1 MRNSSRFKAA
11 ALGGCACLLCLVGRS
26 YGQVANGLVVEP
38 RVFNDYPTSTD
49 TVNIN
54 GGGPILMPVPTPA
67 GNIPVPS
74 LPASVDIND
83 TNMVN
88 TPPSG
93 FANRDDVLVSLDHG
107 VSVWS
112 GNINQGFT
120 ISANVTLTNGANSP
134 RKEAGLR
141 IDAPITGDAQFIL
154 DSDTGE
160 VVAFGGGAPF
170 FNFRPAI
177 EPQYIPG
184 QTVFMKEQYV
194 PNPAGTTNA
203 TPGTMEY
210 WAQLLP
216 GGPLLD
222 SGPLPF
228 SNNEG
233 GPGGAGSYSVGFYDQ
248 VDGQT
253 APTDFINAAF
263 NNINASVSLPE
274 PASLSMLA
282 IGGIALVGRRRSKRS
297 V

>member
-11 ALGGCACLLCLVGRS
+11 LFGGSASLLLLAS
-26 YGQVANGLVVEP
+26 ASHAATANGLVVEP
-38 RVFNDYPTSTD
+38 RVFNDFAASTE

-54 GGGPILMPVPTPA
+54 GGGPVLTPVPTPA

-160 VVAFGGGAPF
+160 IVAFGAGAPF

-177 EPQYIPG
+177 EPVYTPG
-184 QTVFMKEQYV
+184 QTIFMKEIYT
-194 PNPAGTTNA
+194 PGPGGTTGAN
-203 TPGTMEY
+203 PGTMEY
-210 WAQLLP
+210 FAQLLP

-222 SGPLPF
+222 SGPLLY
-228 SNNEG
+228 SNLEG
-233 GPGGAGSYSVGFYDQ
+233 GPTSYQIGFYDQ
-248 VDGQT
+248 AQSSGAGDSIT
-253 APTDFINAAF
+253 ASF
-263 NNINASVSLPE
+263 NNISAVVPE

-282 IGGIALVGRRRSKRS
+282 IGGVTLLGRRRAMKL